1 MATVMKLSMNK
12 LFNDWVS
19 HTYNL
24 DGDLISSKCSF
35 STSSDDEDCIV
46 ISHFDQ
52 NDVLVATEFIRK
64 IKDTNNIVLEKNNAV
79 KKEGEFIRSVKSL
92 SEHEVPKTRG
102 GDSNNEKRS

>member
-1 MATVMKLSMNK
+1 MNK

-46 ISHFDQ
+46 VSHFDQ

-64 IKDTNNIVLEKNNAV
+64 VKDTNNIVLEKNNAV
-79 KKEGEFIRSVKSL
+79 KKDGEYIRSVNYISANKKL
-92 SEHEVPKTRG
+92 Y
-102 GDSNNEKRS
+102 